1 MESFL
6 DSLKLCPM
14 KSLYCDV
21 CERHFNAQLSTPNEV
36 AFLKH
41 GNRSQHVNHKKEQAD
56 DLSIRSSESEEFV
69 LTNASS
75 FIGLEERRLSVSVA
89 SECLNQFS
97 SPNNDA
103 FSESSSVIGLS
114 NFSTSSSNNMY
125 WNAMVSPEK
134 TGLIDFYDSLE
145 NYLGEAEGEEEVF
158 EDDRSI
164 SLGTE
169 RSNGY
174 FSQSEK
180 SYVDSESAVSVTND
194 DVISIYSATE
204 RRSSLNS
211 DTHSDVLGSDG
222 DFDGYGNYR
231 RMNDNDSIHSEDF
244 NYSTDGTEHS
254 EDEDESMLKTS
265 SKLSQKECI
274 SNEVLSKQRIIV
286 QDFYNVIPAKFNR
299 IAGKEVNVEIALM
312 ALNHIVELNLSDP
325 EGDEFLD
332 VLNKIMALTSEED
345 SAIPMKTKT
354 LKRAFLSKA
363 DKIFPIESIG
373 IKLLP
378 CFFSNS
384 STTSSRKKDPVPILH
399 KHFRK
404 IEDALAL
411 LLLQVNPEDVMSEMK
426 PEFLE
431 CHFDGSKERLYTGY
445 SSGDYPIDVQGWIN
459 SDFKSKYY
467 GRKPLPLLISIYIDG
482 CLLNSTHTR
491 SAIPVIITIL
501 NDKKKSSTVIGFN
514 YEVRI
519 LTNLETTNIAIWS
532 LPR

>member
-1 MESFL
+1 M

-21 CERHFNAQLSTPNEV
+21 CERHFSAKLSTPDDV

-41 GNRSQHVNHKKEQAD
+41 GNKSKYHVNHKKEQAD

-89 SECLNQFS
+89 SNCLNQFS

-194 DVISIYSATE
+194 DLISIYSATK

-222 DFDGYGNYR
+222 DFDGHGNYR

-254 EDEDESMLKTS
+254 EAEDESMLNTS

-299 IAGKEVNVEIALM
+299 IAGKEVNIEIALM
-312 ALNHIVELNLSDP
+312 ALNHIVELNLSDCTNCVTNN
-325 EGDEFLD
+325 D
-332 VLNKIMALTSEED
+332 
-345 SAIPMKTKT
+345 
-354 LKRAFLSKA
+354 
-363 DKIFPIESIG
+363 
-373 IKLLP
+373 
-378 CFFSNS
+378 FF
-384 STTSSRKKDPVPILH
+384 
-399 KHFRK
+399 
-404 IEDALAL
+404 
-411 LLLQVNPEDVMSEMK
+411 
-426 PEFLE
+426 
-431 CHFDGSKERLYTGY
+431 
-445 SSGDYPIDVQGWIN
+445 
-459 SDFKSKYY
+459 
-467 GRKPLPLLISIYIDG
+467 
-482 CLLNSTHTR
+482 
-491 SAIPVIITIL
+491 
-501 NDKKKSSTVIGFN
+501 
-514 YEVRI
+514 
-519 LTNLETTNIAIWS
+519 
-532 LPR
+532 